1 MRKELEGGEKKSYS
15 VVNERKK
22 KKISTPL
29 VLFCNAVSL
38 QLIIAKTLRTVICH
52 CFGSSFSFLKHLCI
66 LRKHSPP
73 KLLEHIVRLG
83 FFQVRLLCTQLHG
96 LAMFSRKEN
105 RCRSRGA
112 ESTSDRTSGPAGRR
126 LPARRPARPAPH
138 ARGFEPALR
147 TRERRESGNASVPA
161 GGCPAFVSSF
171 PSGGEDMVRSRF
183 QTDLGGGG
191 LWRPG
196 GKRARVSAG
205 SEKRAR
211 SAPESRTG

>member
-1 MRKELEGGEKKSYS
+1 MLRPKNDQRALTRAMTPEINTVGLGGLGLSHS
-15 VVNERKK
+15 W
-22 KKISTPL
+22 S
-29 VLFCNAVSL
+29 SL
-38 QLIIAKTLRTVICH
+38 
-52 CFGSSFSFLKHLCI
+52 SFSSLV
-66 LRKHSPP
+66 SP
-73 KLLEHIVRLG
+73 ECG
-83 FFQVRLLCTQLHG
+83 CFCTI
-96 LAMFSRKEN
+96 RIP
-105 RCRSRGA
+105 
-112 ESTSDRTSGPAGRR
+112 PA
-126 LPARRPARPAPH
+126 
-138 ARGFEPALR
+138 F
-147 TRERRESGNASVPA
+147 TA

>member
-1 MRKELEGGEKKSYS
+1 
-15 VVNERKK
+15 
-22 KKISTPL
+22 
-29 VLFCNAVSL
+29 
-38 QLIIAKTLRTVICH
+38 
-52 CFGSSFSFLKHLCI
+52 
-66 LRKHSPP
+66 
-73 KLLEHIVRLG
+73 
-83 FFQVRLLCTQLHG
+83 
-96 LAMFSRKEN
+96 MFSRKEN
-105 RCRSRGA
+105 RCRPRGA

-191 LWRPG
+191 LGRPG
-196 GKRARVSAG
+196 GTRARVGAG

-211 SAPESRTG
+211 SAPGSRTG

>member
-1 MRKELEGGEKKSYS
+1 M
-15 VVNERKK
+15 
-22 KKISTPL
+22 
-29 VLFCNAVSL
+29 
-38 QLIIAKTLRTVICH
+38 ICH

-66 LRKHSPP
+66 LRKHSPH
-73 KLLEHIVRLG
+73 KLLGTHCSAG
-83 FFQVRLLCTQLHG
+83 LLSSQSNLHATPTD
-96 LAMFSRKEN
+96 LRCFRVN
-105 RCRSRGA
+105 RCRPRGA

-126 LPARRPARPAPH
+126 LPARHPACPAPH

-183 QTDLGGGG
+183 RTDLGGGG
-191 LWRPG
+191 LGRPG
-196 GKRARVSAG
+196 GKRVD

-211 SAPESRTG
+211 CAPGSRTG